1 MATGLKYY
9 FGIDFGTTNSATVGY
24 VVMDQKPEAV
34 KYGDEEGRPIP
45 SVVAIDKTTGAVFT
59 GRDAWDKKMELS
71 ESCEYISSVK
81 TILDSEQIKTI
92 AGREWT
98 AVDVASEVF
107 KYLKANVHNRTGID
121 MEEAT
126 VAIPVGFSASKR
138 AKLREAA
145 KKAGIH
151 ISSFIS
157 EPTAAFFANYNELK
171 SSSVVAIFDWGGGT
185 LDVSILQHVNGKVSE
200 LATVG
205 RGIAG
210 DYIDDKIAKRI
221 HAKIARKK
229 GVEKAFADMPSSAQ
243 DMMRVRAE
251 RAKRM
256 LGDDDTATISI
267 NNYGVYGACRETLEY
282 DWFADI
288 VDPEVTMAMDC
299 LEEAIRQSGVGLANI
314 DRIVMV
320 GGSSNLRPLLEKM
333 NDKYGDKLF
342 FPEETM
348 WNVGQGA
355 AMLAMTPGGYYANQ
369 SIGIVLSDNA
379 YYEILKPDTPIR
391 GWEHTCHFGIV
402 DSSKEAC
409 FIFGG
414 SPDIE
419 AAPERYKTLT
429 IPAYRFLQ
437 EQIILN
443 ASVDQNMRALF
454 RECGYSTEFR
464 PLNASDYGV
473 LQNRKRIILIGIR
486 GNYEGFYPDIP
497 AIPNQYLVS
506 EVFGDLPAIPAG
518 GGTTE
523 PVPTAH
529 YDGQYLYESGIK
541 EYDTEPVTFHQARP
555 HTDQDLE
562 IYRIVV
568 DTWNK
573 NGTRVSYID
582 LPANLRTH
590 QNTTSFL
597 DRFKVVAGNLPHAQT
612 IVAHIARDGHYFIHP
627 DIEQNRS
634 ITPREAAR
642 IQTFPDNY
650 YFESK
655 KGVPSRT
662 LAFKQIGNAVPVC
675 LAYHVATALL
685 DRFDEQN

>member
-1 MATGLKYY
+1 MFENVLGLL
-9 FGIDFGTTNSATVGY
+9 SAKDE
-24 VVMDQKPEAV
+24 DQ
-34 KYGDEEGRPIP
+34 
-45 SVVAIDKTTGAVFT
+45 T
-59 GRDAWDKKMELS
+59 L
-71 ESCEYISSVK
+71 
-81 TILDSEQIKTI
+81 
-92 AGREWT
+92 
-98 AVDVASEVF
+98 
-107 KYLKANVHNRTGID
+107 H
-121 MEEAT
+121 
-126 VAIPVGFSASKR
+126 
-138 AKLREAA
+138 
-145 KKAGIH
+145 
-151 ISSFIS
+151 
-157 EPTAAFFANYNELK
+157 
-171 SSSVVAIFDWGGGT
+171 FD
-185 LDVSILQHVNGKVSE
+185 
-200 LATVG
+200 
-205 RGIAG
+205 
-210 DYIDDKIAKRI
+210 
-221 HAKIARKK
+221 
-229 GVEKAFADMPSSAQ
+229 
-243 DMMRVRAE
+243 
-251 RAKRM
+251 
-256 LGDDDTATISI
+256 
-267 NNYGVYGACRETLEY
+267 
-282 DWFADI
+282 
-288 VDPEVTMAMDC
+288 
-299 LEEAIRQSGVGLANI
+299 
-314 DRIVMV
+314 
-320 GGSSNLRPLLEKM
+320 
-333 NDKYGDKLF
+333 
-342 FPEETM
+342 
-348 WNVGQGA
+348 
-355 AMLAMTPGGYYANQ
+355 
-369 SIGIVLSDNA
+369 
-379 YYEILKPDTPIR
+379 
-391 GWEHTCHFGIV
+391 
-402 DSSKEAC
+402 
-409 FIFGG
+409 
-414 SPDIE
+414 
-419 AAPERYKTLT
+419 
-429 IPAYRFLQ
+429 
-437 EQIILN
+437 
-443 ASVDQNMRALF
+443 NMRALF

>member
-1 MATGLKYY
+1 MARLHFGSNRDQAKPKKVVGRLRKTQLITTFGNGSIVDMPDYSVIMAGANYWKDNSPVLHEPNLEKLLKVSCFKEPYVSNSQDDDMTPDVPAFRFPYYHFCPDPNCGRLMPYWGFGDVTDRSCANGHPKRNIVPSRFIAACTNGHLEDFPYEWWVHYGNFSECPADKRNGALRISFSDETGGLDSIVIKCTACGKSRTMAGSMAKDALRGYSCHGKRPWLGSKKEYNDPVSCTAQLRVLQRGASNVY
-9 FGIDFGTTNSATVGY
+9 FSMTASALTIPPWSSKV
-24 VVMDQKPEAV
+24 QQEIAV
-34 KYGDEEGRPIP
+34 RWEQIED
-45 SVVAIDKTTGAVFT
+45 
-59 GRDAWDKKMELS
+59 
-71 ESCEYISSVK
+71 
-81 TILDSEQIKTI
+81 ILDSNPDEYVLRAVVQSVFHSLLEMQICTI
-92 AGREWT
+92 DELISEIKKRYNDGNGGEYTKQNLLEDEYRVFCMGDYDDPE
-98 AVDVASEVF
+98 DVQFRIA
-107 KYLKANVHNRTGID
+107 R
-121 MEEAT
+121 AT
-126 VAIPVGFSASKR
+126 VPEF
-138 AKLREAA
+138 LE
-145 KKAGIH
+145 
-151 ISSFIS
+151 
-157 EPTAAFFANYNELK
+157 
-171 SSSVVAIFDWGGGT
+171 
-185 LDVSILQHVNGKVSE
+185 
-200 LATVG
+200 
-205 RGIAG
+205 
-210 DYIDDKIAKRI
+210 DYIED
-221 HAKIARKK
+221 
-229 GVEKAFADMPSSAQ
+229 
-243 DMMRVRAE
+243 
-251 RAKRM
+251 
-256 LGDDDTATISI
+256 
-267 NNYGVYGACRETLEY
+267 
-282 DWFADI
+282 
-288 VDPEVTMAMDC
+288 
-299 LEEAIRQSGVGLANI
+299 
-314 DRIVMV
+314 
-320 GGSSNLRPLLEKM
+320 
-333 NDKYGDKLF
+333 
-342 FPEETM
+342 
-348 WNVGQGA
+348 
-355 AMLAMTPGGYYANQ
+355 
-369 SIGIVLSDNA
+369 
-379 YYEILKPDTPIR
+379 
-391 GWEHTCHFGIV
+391 
-402 DSSKEAC
+402 
-409 FIFGG
+409 
-414 SPDIE
+414 
-419 AAPERYKTLT
+419 
-429 IPAYRFLQ
+429 
-437 EQIILN
+437 
-443 ASVDQNMRALF
+443 
-454 RECGYSTEFR
+454 
-464 PLNASDYGV
+464 
-473 LQNRKRIILIGIR
+473 
-486 GNYEGFYPDIP
+486 EGFYPDIP